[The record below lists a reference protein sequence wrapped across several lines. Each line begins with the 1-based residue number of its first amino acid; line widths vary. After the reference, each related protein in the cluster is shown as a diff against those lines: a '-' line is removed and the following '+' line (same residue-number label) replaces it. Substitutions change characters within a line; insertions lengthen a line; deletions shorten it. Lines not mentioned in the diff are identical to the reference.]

1 MIILRQQK
9 KRNLTRQREFIPDE
23 RRKKLAEFNS
33 WKLEDG
39 PMEKIEKSF
48 HFLKSA
54 LAVVLHYIS
63 IMKNT
68 MIYIVTILNAKHES

>member
-9 KRNLTRQREFIPDE
+9 KRNLTRQRELIPDE

-39 PMEKIEKSF
+39 PMEKIEK
-48 HFLKSA
+48 
-54 LAVVLHYIS
+54 
-63 IMKNT
+63 
-68 MIYIVTILNAKHES
+68 